1 MHFVPYVL
9 VGMLWGCTNV
19 YVKKGCM
26 GKKRKQTTTHDI
38 VAIVKDL
45 NVMLP
50 YVLNQIGSLFYYYL
64 LSKSDISLA
73 MPLSNIASFFFTY
86 ITEIII
92 FKKPVTLNS
101 VLGLA
106 HLQSSSLTNRLEET
120 ERLQTALKEK
130 KKKKKSIKKGERK
143 REREREREREKKD
156 FVAPLRDYF
165 VTREMHRFTEDKM
178 PCSSKILIALGN
190 EIRKEVGDSFTK
202 CKKGDV
208 GRMYV
213 NYLSRKYNFDEWLHL
228 SNINAYVCEKDMTVL
243 IKPITSIVQSNGL
256 IIKNILT
263 YFNCRDT
270 KNVCIIIPDMYRSI
284 GKYKYKNYIKI
295 HKKLGP
301 DFYNIL
307 NTDII
312 SSFSNNN
319 FLQLCFG
326 INNLKNEK
334 GTSIHTYFQ
343 ENINEQEYHIFLK
356 TFQLAD
362 EYFKKQILNSSLIS
376 TNYIHFKQKYPA
388 MEPQKCFKKTTS
400 KRRYILDIY
409 KHMYK

>member
-9 VGMLWGCTNV
+9 VGMLYVELCAWLDVGLRRALPLPQRVGRLHSTVTQTRRERTLANCT
-19 YVKKGCM
+19 
-26 GKKRKQTTTHDI
+26 KR
-38 VAIVKDL
+38 
-45 NVMLP
+45 
-50 YVLNQIGSLFYYYL
+50 
-64 LSKSDISLA
+64 
-73 MPLSNIASFFFTY
+73 
-86 ITEIII
+86 
-92 FKKPVTLNS
+92 
-101 VLGLA
+101 
-106 HLQSSSLTNRLEET
+106 
-120 ERLQTALKEK
+120 K
-130 KKKKKSIKKGERK
+130 KKKVNQKRRVRGRAQKKGFCCTTGGLLCNER
-143 REREREREREKKD
+143 D
-156 FVAPLRDYF
+156 
-165 VTREMHRFTEDKM
+165 THRFTEDKM

-190 EIRKEVGDSFTK
+190 EIRKEVRDSFTK

-243 IKPITSIVQSNGL
+243 IKPITSIGQSNGM

-400 KRRYILDIY
+400 KRRFILDVY

>member
-1 MHFVPYVL
+1 
-9 VGMLWGCTNV
+9 
-19 YVKKGCM
+19 
-26 GKKRKQTTTHDI
+26 
-38 VAIVKDL
+38 
-45 NVMLP
+45 
-50 YVLNQIGSLFYYYL
+50 
-64 LSKSDISLA
+64 
-73 MPLSNIASFFFTY
+73 
-86 ITEIII
+86 
-92 FKKPVTLNS
+92 
-101 VLGLA
+101 
-106 HLQSSSLTNRLEET
+106 
-120 ERLQTALKEK
+120 
-130 KKKKKSIKKGERK
+130 
-143 REREREREREKKD
+143 
-156 FVAPLRDYF
+156 
-165 VTREMHRFTEDKM
+165 M